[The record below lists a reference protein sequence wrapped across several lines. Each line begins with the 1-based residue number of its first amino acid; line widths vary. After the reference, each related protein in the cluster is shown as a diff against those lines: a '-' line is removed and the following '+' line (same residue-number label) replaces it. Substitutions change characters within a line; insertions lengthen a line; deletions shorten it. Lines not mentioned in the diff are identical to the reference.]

1 MLKLS
6 ILSWR
11 VNLNNTKST
20 PYIFFWPTPTL
31 ANKFTAN
38 YFITE
43 VDQALAMHCQNPKLF
58 VYSMCLKIQKRK
70 WSDES
75 SAKKSVKNISELN
88 PLSVGNMKIQ
98 NTRCYITLG

>member
-43 VDQALAMHCQNPKLF
+43 VDQALAMHWQNPILF

-98 NTRCYITLG
+98 NTRCYIILG

>member
-6 ILSWR
+6 ILLWR
-11 VNLNNTKST
+11 VNLDNTKST

-31 ANKFTAN
+31 ANKFTAY

-43 VDQALAMHCQNPKLF
+43 VDQTWAMHCQNPKSF

-75 SAKKSVKNISELN
+75 AAKKSVKNISELN

-98 NTRCYITLG
+98 NTGCYITLG